1 MKNTMRAALLRPTS
15 PEGTLYTFPTNMAPG
30 SAIEIHND
38 VPIPQVT
45 KPDELLIQV
54 KATSMFKDNLDWNE
68 LYPPHH
74 GRLGNDFAGI
84 VVAVHESQTEFSVGD
99 HVWGMSDAKRGGMWA
114 EYAIVM
120 TEETVKKPDYLP
132 WEDAAVLGTS
142 VLTADQALFVHA
154 GIETTAQQP
163 KRVLVTGASGGIGMF
178 VVQFAVAAGHH
189 VVAATSSKKQSEL
202 FLRSIGAHEVIEYS
216 DFATLDKCDLV
227 VDSAGFQAL
236 SDSWNVVKPDGTI
249 VSFDSSS
256 WGYIEEHKQKGIS
269 KEKEGVRALYFIV
282 APSRV
287 SMERITE
294 QISKGVRGR
303 VRGIVPL
310 EDVRKE
316 YETVHTRGLGRFV
329 VLP

>member
-1 MKNTMRAALLRPTS
+1 MRAALLRPTS
-15 PEGTLYTFPTNMAPG
+15 PEGTPYTFPTNMAPG
-30 SAIEIHND
+30 SAIEIHED
-38 VPIPQVT
+38 VPVPQVAN
-45 KPDELLIQV
+45 PDELLIQV

-99 HVWGMSDAKRGGMWA
+99 HVWGMSDAKRGGTWA
-114 EYAIVM
+114 EYAIVT
-120 TEETVKKPDYLP
+120 TEETVKKPNYLS

-142 VLTADQALFVHA
+142 ALTADQALFVHA

-189 VVAATSSKKQSEL
+189 IVAATSSKKQNES
-202 FLRSIGAHEVIEYS
+202 FLRSIGAQEVVEYGE
-216 DFATLDKCDLV
+216 FTTLEKCDLV
-227 VDSAGFQAL
+227 VDSAGFGAL
-236 SDSWNVVKPDGTI
+236 SESWNVVKPDGTI

-269 KEKEGVRALYFIV
+269 KGKEGVRALYFIV
-282 APSRV
+282 TPSKV
-287 SMERITE
+287 SMARITE
-294 QISKGVRGR
+294 QLSKGVRGR
-303 VRGIVPL
+303 IREIVPL
-310 EDVRKE
+310 ENVRKE
-316 YETVHTRGLGRFV
+316 YETVHTRGLGRIV
-329 VLP
+329 VVP